1 MHNSTH
7 YFAAYHHASR
17 HHAGGGSGAS
27 GATLTTLWK
36 RAGVPIANH
45 EFDYFVFSG
54 LDGFVAA
61 GTATTSAT
69 GYLSVSLPS
78 TYAGETLQIFIN
90 DLDADMDPT
99 GKIHGQ
105 QVATAV

>member
-1 MHNSTH
+1 MHNSSD
-7 YFAAYHHASR
+7 YFAAYHHAAR
-17 HHAGGGSGAS
+17 HHAGGGSGS
-27 GATLTTLWK
+27 TGATITTQWK
-36 RAGVPIANH
+36 RNGVPIANH

-54 LDGFVAA
+54 LDGLVTS

-69 GYLSVSLPS
+69 GYLTITLSG
-78 TYAGETLQIFIN
+78 TYAGETLQVFVN
-90 DLDADMDPT
+90 DLGDDLVPT